1 MSVQINLSLH
11 DVSNLLTMVEAMSA
25 RWMASAERALKS
37 RNFTHVEFCKQQI
50 SGHDDLYARLKDQAT
65 HGHYVQPTL
74 VVNNSKNMGR
84 EADTVASTPVRAAGV
99 SSLDFPL
106 GVESQ
111 AGFSGDVA

>member
-11 DVSNLLTMVEAMSA
+11 DVSNLLTMVEAMEA
-25 RWMASAERALKS
+25 RWMASADRALES
-37 RNFTHVEFCKQQI
+37 GNFLHLETCLQQV
-50 SGHDDLYARLKDQAT
+50 SGHNDLYARLKDQAT
-65 HGHYVQPTL
+65 HGHYVRPTL

-84 EADTVASTPVRAAGV
+84 EADTVASTPVRSAGV